1 MDKATLRQQ
10 YKELRKNLS
19 ATEREN
25 ASAAILKRAATY
37 FDLPHKKISLFLPIT
52 RFLEINTWPFLKE
65 IPADFYLPVVQE
77 NNQLTHIKYESMAQ
91 IKVNDWGIPEP
102 IFGDTIQVE
111 LLDIVFV
118 PLLAIDQK
126 GYRVGYGK
134 GFYDQFLINCNPTCI
149 FVGLSY
155 FDPIPEIS
163 DLHEFDIPLH
173 YCVTPSEVWDF
184 R

>member
-1 MDKATLRQQ
+1 MNKATLRQQ
-10 YKELRKNLS
+10 FKEFRKNLS
-19 ATEREN
+19 AAEREN
-25 ASAAILKRAATY
+25 ASAVILKQASTY
-37 FDLPHKKISLFLPIT
+37 FDLPNKKISLFLPIT

-65 IPADFYLPVVQE
+65 IPAEFYLPVVQE
-77 NNQLTHIKYESMAQ
+77 NNQLAHIKYESMAQ

-102 IFGDTIQVE
+102 TFGDTIQVE

-134 GFYDQFLINCNPTCI
+134 GFYDQFLINCNPNCI

-173 YCVTPSEVWDF
+173 YCVTPSKIWDF

>member
-1 MDKATLRQQ
+1 MNKATLRKQH
-10 YKELRKNLS
+10 KELRKNFS
-19 ATEREN
+19 AAEREQ
-25 ASAAILKRAATY
+25 ASAAILKQASSY

-65 IPADFYLPVVQE
+65 IPAEFYLPVVQE
-77 NNQLTHIKYESMAQ
+77 NNQLAHIKYESMAQ

-102 IFGDTIQVE
+102 IFGDTINVE

-134 GFYDQFLINCNPTCI
+134 GFYDQFLVNCNPSCI

-155 FDPIPEIS
+155 FDPIAEIS

-173 YCVTPSEVWDF
+173 YCVTPSKVWKF
-184 R
+184 S